1 MKKIILDGTQFTSKE
16 KLHAIL
22 KSELQLP
29 DYYGNNLDALWDC
42 LTCDIHLPMTIEWR
56 NFECS
61 KALLGDYAEKTLKIF
76 LRTADFLNDDFNIK
90 VY

>member
-1 MKKIILDGTQFTSKE
+1 
-16 KLHAIL
+16 
-22 KSELQLP
+22 
-29 DYYGNNLDALWDC
+29 
-42 LTCDIHLPMTIEWR
+42 MTIEWR

-61 KALLGDYAEKTLKIF
+61 KALLGDYAEITLKIF